1 MSGANT
7 TKETRTQCPS
17 QETGLP
23 LAVRGVEIYRFFFFD
38 VINVV
43 QVCAYNFVRT
53 QEKTK
58 KSSLT
63 VRKISGRIVT

>member
-1 MSGANT
+1 MVVYES
-7 TKETRTQCPS
+7 
-17 QETGLP
+17 TGLP
-23 LAVRGVEIYRFFFFD
+23 GGSAVKKPPAMQKTWVQSLGQED
-38 VINVV
+38 SLEEEINVV

-63 VRKISGRIVT
+63 VRKISGRLVT

>member
-7 TKETRTQCPS
+7 TKETRTQCLS

-23 LAVRGVEIYRFFFFD
+23 VTVKVVEIYRFFFD

-63 VRKISGRIVT
+63 VRKISGRLVT